1 MARKL
6 RVKRTKR
13 VRDNS
18 ETVRGP
24 MDLET
29 DPMNPDSGVSSHWQ
43 ELLETMELELKHTSE
58 GVSPVWKSRAKN
70 YTRHRGA
77 K

>member
-1 MARKL
+1 
-6 RVKRTKR
+6 
-13 VRDNS
+13 
-18 ETVRGP
+18 